1 MTGVIGYGCGNL
13 FSLICSLKKIG
24 ERAEVFTEP
33 DEAYKYERVI
43 LPGVGAF
50 GGAAIRL
57 KSGGMDKAVLS
68 LAKKGVPVLGICLG
82 MQMLFERSYEYGE
95 HEGLKLLK
103 GEIRSLSEATVNLK
117 IPHIGWNALNFKNKS
132 PLFRYVGEGEY
143 VYFVHSYH
151 AKTDEKILAT
161 VCYGT
166 QICAAAG
173 GENVYGVQFHNKKS
187 GDTGLRILKGFI
199 EL

>member
-1 MTGVIGYGCGNL
+1 
-13 FSLICSLKKIG
+13 
-24 ERAEVFTEP
+24 
-33 DEAYKYERVI
+33 
-43 LPGVGAF
+43 
-50 GGAAIRL
+50 
-57 KSGGMDKAVLS
+57 
-68 LAKKGVPVLGICLG
+68 

-103 GEIRSLSEATVNLK
+103 GEIRPLSEDTVNLK

-161 VCYGT
+161 VRYGT
-166 QICAAAG
+166 RICAAAG
-173 GENVYGVQFHNKKS
+173 GENVYGVQFHPEKS

>member
-1 MTGVIGYGCGNL
+1 
-13 FSLICSLKKIG
+13 
-24 ERAEVFTEP
+24 
-33 DEAYKYERVI
+33 
-43 LPGVGAF
+43 
-50 GGAAIRL
+50 
-57 KSGGMDKAVLS
+57 
-68 LAKKGVPVLGICLG
+68 
-82 MQMLFERSYEYGE
+82 MLFERSYEYGE

-103 GEIRSLSEATVNLK
+103 GEIRSLSQDTVNLK

-173 GENVYGVQFHNKKS
+173 GENVYGVQFHPEKS